1 MIRALSPYY
10 ITTNLSYATPT
21 VVVCTKYILT
31 IQVWNGLDTEYDG
44 SNSNVKVNTY
54 DITFVNT
61 QADETVHDININ
73 AIIQDY
79 IEFKQPYPN
88 PAATTQIIPGK
99 NQMWVRTFVNYDP
112 SPTAPAGTEPE
123 EDIKIDFMTLGY
135 AYGNEGKNFSTVE
148 DNILIKAQDYKVSRK
163 GFFIYPFVVPE
174 TETLTITVV
183 SSPDSQINKSYN
195 INGTTNSD
203 NKVVYIWIDLND
215 TSDDEFVTIT
225 NTNDDTSATSTTILD
240 IVNECKYTPLD
251 VIFQNKDGANQIFTF
266 FKRQD
271 EGMTITDNHFETNR
285 GQASIGYHQFV
296 RHNVQ
301 ARTAISAETGFIDE
315 DNNEVVKQML
325 LSERIWSYIDGVPT
339 PLNIVDK
346 SFKYKT
352 RQNERLVS
360 YTMKF
365 QKSYNE
371 INNI

>member
-10 ITTNLSYATPT
+10 VTTNLAYNNPEYI
-21 VVVCTKYILT
+21 VCSKYTLT
-31 IQVWNGLDTEYDG
+31 IQVWDGLITEYDG
-44 SNSNVKVNTY
+44 SNSNVEVNTY

-61 QADETVHDININ
+61 QADDTIHDININ
-73 AIIQDY
+73 AMIQDY

-88 PAATTQIIPGK
+88 PADTTQIINGF
-99 NQMWVRTFVNYDP
+99 NQRWVRTFVKYDEL
-112 SPTAPAGTEPE
+112 TTE
-123 EDIKIDFMTLGY
+123 EDVNVDFMTLGY
-135 AYGNEGKNFSTVE
+135 AYGNEGKNYDDVV
-148 DNILIKAQDYKVSRK
+148 DDILLKAQDYKVSRT
-163 GFFIYPFVVPE
+163 GFFIYPFVVSN
-174 TETLTITVV
+174 TDAYTLTAV
-183 SSPDSQINKSYN
+183 SSPDSQLNESYSIGN
-195 INGTTNSD
+195 TNNSN
-203 NKVVYIWIDLND
+203 NKVVYLWVDLND

-225 NTNDDTSATSTTILD
+225 YTNDVTSATSTTILD

-285 GQASIGYHQFV
+285 GQASAGYHQFV

-365 QKSYNE
+365 EKSYNE